1 MTADVLVF
9 APLPEVRGVKELE
22 KQLAESNTRLGEA
35 HDALLR
41 AKDVITSLQDEK
53 KYREF
58 YQWLATER
66 LTDIVDFEQII
77 KDLEQTVKELE
88 RELNE
93 RR

>member
-1 MTADVLVF
+1 MTADVLPF
-9 APLPEVRGVKELE
+9 APLLEVRRVKELE

-35 HDALLR
+35 HDALMR
-41 AKDVITSLQDEK
+41 AKDVITSSQDEK

-66 LTDIVDFEQII
+66 LTDIVDLEQII
-77 KDLEQTVKELE
+77 KDLKQTVKELE

>member
-9 APLPEVRGVKELE
+9 APLPEVRRVKELE

-35 HDALLR
+35 HEALMR
-41 AKDVITSLQDEK
+41 AKDVIVELQKEQ

-66 LTDIVDFEQII
+66 LTDIVD
-77 KDLEQTVKELE
+77 LEQTVKELE

>member
-9 APLPEVRGVKELE
+9 APLPEVRRVKELE

-35 HDALLR
+35 HDALMR
-41 AKDVITSLQDEK
+41 AKDVIVELQKEQ

-66 LTDIVDFEQII
+66 LTDIVD
-77 KDLEQTVKELE
+77 LEQTVKELE

>member
-9 APLPEVRGVKELE
+9 APLPEVRRVKELE

-41 AKDVITSLQDEK
+41 AKDVITLLQDEK

-66 LTDIVDFEQII
+66 LTDIVDLEQI
-77 KDLEQTVKELE
+77 VKELE

>member
-9 APLPEVRGVKELE
+9 APLPEVRRVKELE

-41 AKDVITSLQDEK
+41 AKDVIVELQKEQ

-66 LTDIVDFEQII
+66 LRETIT
-77 KDLEQTVKELE
+77 LRKEFQDE
-88 RELNE
+88 RK
-93 RR
+93 

>member
-9 APLPEVRGVKELE
+9 APLPEVRRVKELE

-41 AKDVITSLQDEK
+41 AKDVIVELQKEQ

-66 LTDIVDFEQII
+66 LRETITL
-77 KDLEQTVKELE
+77 KKEFQDE
-88 RELNE
+88 RK
-93 RR
+93 

>member
-9 APLPEVRGVKELE
+9 APLPEVRRVKELE

-41 AKDVITSLQDEK
+41 AKDVIVELQKEQ

-66 LTDIVDFEQII
+66 LTDIL
-77 KDLEQTVKELE
+77 DLEQTVKELE

>member
-9 APLPEVRGVKELE
+9 APLPEVRRVKELE
-22 KQLAESNTRLGEA
+22 KQLAESNTQLGEA

-66 LTDIVDFEQII
+66 LTDIVDLEQII

>member
-9 APLPEVRGVKELE
+9 APLPEVRRVKELE
-22 KQLAESNTRLGEA
+22 KQLAEFNTRLGEA
-35 HDALLR
+35 HDALMR

-66 LTDIVDFEQII
+66 LTDIVD
-77 KDLEQTVKELE
+77 LEQTVKELE

>member
-9 APLPEVRGVKELE
+9 APLPEVRRVKELE

-35 HDALLR
+35 HDALMR

-66 LTDIVDFEQII
+66 LTDIVDLEQII
-77 KDLEQTVKELE
+77 KDLEQIIKDLE
-88 RELNE
+88 RQLND
-93 RR
+93 R

>member
-9 APLPEVRGVKELE
+9 APLPEVRRVKELE

-35 HDALLR
+35 HDALMR

-66 LTDIVDFEQII
+66 LTDI

>member
-1 MTADVLVF
+1 MTADVLPF
-9 APLPEVRGVKELE
+9 APLPEVRRVKELE

-35 HDALLR
+35 HDALMR

-66 LTDIVDFEQII
+66 LTDIVDLEQII

>member
-9 APLPEVRGVKELE
+9 APLPEVRRVKELE

-35 HDALLR
+35 HEALMR

-66 LTDIVDFEQII
+66 LTDIVD
-77 KDLEQTVKELE
+77 LEQTVKELE

>member
-9 APLPEVRGVKELE
+9 APLPEVRRVKELE

-35 HDALLR
+35 HDALMR

-66 LTDIVDFEQII
+66 LTDIVDLEQII
-77 KDLEQTVKELE
+77 KDLKQTVKELE

>member
-9 APLPEVRGVKELE
+9 APLPEVRRVKELE

-66 LTDIVDFEQII
+66 LTDIVD
-77 KDLEQTVKELE
+77 LEQTVKELE

>member
-9 APLPEVRGVKELE
+9 APLPEVRRVKELE

-41 AKDVITSLQDEK
+41 AKDVIVELQKEQ

-66 LTDIVDFEQII
+66 LTDIVDLEQII

>member
-9 APLPEVRGVKELE
+9 APLPEVRRVKELE

-35 HDALLR
+35 HDALMR

-66 LTDIVDFEQII
+66 LTDIVD
-77 KDLEQTVKELE
+77 LEQTVKELE

>member
-9 APLPEVRGVKELE
+9 APLPEVRRVKELE

-66 LTDIVDFEQII
+66 LTDIVDLEQII